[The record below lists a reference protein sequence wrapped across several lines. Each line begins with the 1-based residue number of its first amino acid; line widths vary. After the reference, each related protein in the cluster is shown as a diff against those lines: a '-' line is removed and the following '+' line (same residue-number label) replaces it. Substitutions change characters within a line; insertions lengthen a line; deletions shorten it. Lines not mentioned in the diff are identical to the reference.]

1 MHAQLM
7 PASIYSSI
15 GRASCADGSLYLATP
30 IDPLLVALPLLER
43 ARAQQ
48 NVFQD
53 LEQILR

>member
-1 MHAQLM
+1 M
-7 PASIYSSI
+7 
-15 GRASCADGSLYLATP
+15 ATP
-30 IDPLLVALPLLER
+30 VDPLLLVLPLLER